1 MLYQRFFSLLLVA
14 LAVAGVVRARLPGP
28 PAQKKDYL
36 TETEADKVRDA
47 DTPALR
53 IKLFLSFAED
63 RLKKFEYEL
72 ARQVPDRRR
81 SEMLNAL
88 LNAYEGCVDDAAD
101 QIDVARDKQMDIHDA
116 LKSMRTK
123 DKESLEVLQ
132 KYDKPGPDFEEY
144 QETLEDAIEGTKDA
158 ISQAEQAEKEMLPAP
173 VRRKP

>member
-1 MLYQRFFSLLLVA
+1 MPNQRCFSLI
-14 LAVAGVVRARLPGP
+14 LAVLVVSGVARARLPEP

-36 TETEADKVRDA
+36 TETEADKIRDA

-53 IKLFLSFAED
+53 IKLYLTFAED

-72 ARQVPDRRR
+72 ARPVPDRRR

-101 QIDVARDKQMDIHDA
+101 QIDVAQEKQMDIHDA

-132 KYDKPGPDFEEY
+132 KYDKPGPNFDDY

-158 ISQAEQAEKEMLPAP
+158 ISQTEQAEKEMLPAP